1 MRKRILLILLGFVAT
16 SQAADWFSNNK
27 AKEVEREQLTEI
39 AQRLENAERRIESQQ
54 YRIDLLGKAGVSVV
68 AFAAV
73 LLIGMALGSKTKKDG
88 TGQ

>member
-1 MRKRILLILLGFVAT
+1 MRKRILLILLSLVAT
-16 SQAADWFSNNK
+16 GSQAADWFSNNK
-27 AKEVEREQLTEI
+27 LEREQLTEI

-54 YRIDLLGKAGVSVV
+54 QRIDLLGKGGVAVV
-68 AFAAV
+68 GFAAV